1 MNRSLQLLTEPR
13 ATAFLFPGQGS
24 QHVGMTQDLAATYS
38 AARHALEEADD
49 VLGFHLSRLM
59 AEGPEADLVDTVN
72 AQPALLAAGYATLL
86 ALQEEV
92 GLHGLPLASPGTVE
106 NVTAGHSL
114 GEYTAL
120 VAAGAMAY
128 ADGLR
133 LVRTRGQLMKDAG
146 LRSPGMMAAILGL
159 DEAQVAEICRAG
171 TASGG
176 IAQVAND
183 NCPGQV
189 VISGDQQGMESVMAA
204 LVEAGARKVIP
215 LAVSIAAHSPLMQPA
230 ANRLRTAIEES
241 SISSPKL
248 AVYANT
254 TAQPLLSKAEIR
266 DELAA
271 QLTGSVRWT
280 SSVQAMSGAGITTFV
295 EVGPGEVL
303 TGLVKRIERQAARYS
318 VRDVPSLQEYVASLQ
333 A

>member
-1 MNRSLQLLTEPR
+1 MNRPMQILNQPR
-13 ATAFLFPGQGS
+13 STAFLFPGQGS
-24 QHVGMTQDLAATYS
+24 QHIGMTQDLAATYS
-38 AARHALEEADD
+38 SARHALEEADD

-59 AEGPEADLVDTVN
+59 ADGPEAELTDTIN

-92 GLHGLPLASPGTVE
+92 GNHGLPPASPGTVD

-120 VAAGAMAY
+120 VAAGALPF

-146 LRSPGMMAAILGL
+146 LRSPGMMAAVLGL
-159 DEAQVAEICRAG
+159 DEAQVAEICR
-171 TASGG
+171 TSTTSGG

-189 VISGDQQGMESVMAA
+189 VISGDQQGMESAMSA

-230 ANRLRTAIEES
+230 ASRFRTAIEES
-241 SISSPKL
+241 SVATPHI

-254 TAQPLLSKAEIR
+254 TAQPLSSIEAIR

-303 TGLVKRIERQAARYS
+303 TGLVKRIERQSARYS
-318 VRDVPSLQEYVASLQ
+318 VRDVPSLQEYVATLH